1 MWVYEFTLKMSNN
14 WSNYAT
20 SAIHAGQ
27 DYNQWHNKDIVPP
40 IVTSATFYKED
51 PTIEGVSINWKKQWA
66 IGEIHAFE

>member
-1 MWVYEFTLKMSNN
+1 MYEFTLKMSNN

-51 PTIEGVSINWKKQWA
+51 PTIEGVSIN
-66 IGEIHAFE
+66 